1 MTNTH
6 NKLHNNLEAVENI
19 RNLRSIRINLG
30 MSVSALA
37 FSAGLCINTIRD
49 LENGIHL
56 PSARSYNKL
65 AQIFNWQK
73 LPEPQARKPNT
84 RIQDIPPQKIVF
96 SFRLGHLYTFTE
108 RQQERLQRPTWI
120 DGLNWDKQ
128 CVFRYEGKFGIHHKF
143 REIFNGW
150 IRTYTDAQLTGKF
163 FQEVQP

>member
-73 LPEPQARKPNT
+73 LYGIPNEGPIKEPNYVAIPE
-84 RIQDIPPQKIVF
+84 
-96 SFRLGHLYTFTE
+96 L
-108 RQQERLQRPTWI
+108 
-120 DGLNWDKQ
+120 LN
-128 CVFRYEGKFGIHHKF
+128 H
-143 REIFNGW
+143 
-150 IRTYTDAQLTGKF
+150 
-163 FQEVQP
+163 